1 MISTFVGINLIQILN
16 ENAGF
21 NECKSRTI
29 ILLMQ
34 YVIKSF
40 LINEIHKNKF
50 STNII
55 ETTIGGWLHVA
66 LIWDRIDCEQKKL
79 GCLNT

>member
-1 MISTFVGINLIQILN
+1 MLIADNNPINAVSYKN
-16 ENAGF
+16 
-21 NECKSRTI
+21 
-29 ILLMQ
+29 
-34 YVIKSF
+34 F

-66 LIWDRIDCEQKKL
+66 LIWDRQKKL
-79 GCLNT
+79 VCLNT

>member
-1 MISTFVGINLIQILN
+1 MNNISQITLTLITVVSTFVGINLIQRLN
-16 ENAGF
+16 KNIGF

-40 LINEIHKNKF
+40 LLNEIHKNNF

-55 ETTIGGWLHVA
+55 ETTKFG
-66 LIWDRIDCEQKKL
+66 
-79 GCLNT
+79 

>member
-1 MISTFVGINLIQILN
+1 MEQLKSNHINFNYRGFNIRGHNLIQRLN
-16 ENAGF
+16 ENIGF

-40 LINEIHKNKF
+40 LINEIHKNNF

-55 ETTIGGWLHVA
+55 ETTIGG
-66 LIWDRIDCEQKKL
+66 
-79 GCLNT
+79 